1 MFQTTAAAIAT
12 NAVLLLSLMCATQAQ
27 RKAASTIPASVY
39 GTWEI
44 YKFEEV
50 GGHGREKRELA
61 QKEIGRKITFGRKA
75 VSYDKDFLFFDPQC
89 PRVSYTFE
97 VRVLARNE
105 VGEKGTLDFHGLNP
119 VKQGQ
124 IQNVVLRCNGR
135 PQYYFELAE
144 GDQLAIYYDG
154 WFFFLKQDVTKV
166 RSTLR
171 PFPLNSQP

>member
-12 NAVLLLSLMCATQAQ
+12 NALLLLSFMCATHAQ

-50 GGHGREKRELA
+50 AGHGREKRELA

-89 PRVSYTFE
+89 SRVSYTFE
-97 VRVLARNE
+97 VRELARNE
-105 VGEKGTLDFHGLNP
+105 VGEKGTLDLR
-119 VKQGQ
+119 VKF
-124 IQNVVLRCNGR
+124 C
-135 PQYYFELAE
+135 E
-144 GDQLAIYYDG
+144 GA
-154 WFFFLKQDVTKV
+154 
-166 RSTLR
+166 
-171 PFPLNSQP
+171 